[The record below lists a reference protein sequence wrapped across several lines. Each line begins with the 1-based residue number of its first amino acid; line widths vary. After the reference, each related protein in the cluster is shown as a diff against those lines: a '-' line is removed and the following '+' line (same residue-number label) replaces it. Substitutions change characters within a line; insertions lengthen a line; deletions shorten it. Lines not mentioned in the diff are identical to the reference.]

1 MFSKNFGRIFTW
13 HLWIHLCC
21 GIMVICYPL
30 VAEGHEA
37 FPSFIESGQL
47 FTSDVRPVNLQS
59 ELQLGYGLQEKTG
72 DVSWPICPLKENN
85 AQFGENGLTEPDFR
99 LMELIGLPVF
109 FVSSSCEIMLDHDLK
124 NESKGSSDY
133 DALDKRNQVDVEAE
147 KRNHELSFWLG
158 VLLGIALGGLFAGII
173 TIPRP
178 ARD

>member
-1 MFSKNFGRIFTW
+1 
-13 HLWIHLCC
+13 
-21 GIMVICYPL
+21 
-30 VAEGHEA
+30 
-37 FPSFIESGQL
+37 
-47 FTSDVRPVNLQS
+47 
-59 ELQLGYGLQEKTG
+59 
-72 DVSWPICPLKENN
+72 
-85 AQFGENGLTEPDFR
+85 
-99 LMELIGLPVF
+99 
-109 FVSSSCEIMLDHDLK
+109 LK